1 MTNPFVPP
9 AAIRL
14 QEIPPYI
21 FARLNQEVAVVEK
34 QAGRKVLNLATGN
47 PDIPPSQIYIQKY
60 GELLQQKTAHLYPGY
75 KAIPDFSHALIRHY
89 QARFNVALDEGELLP
104 LNGAKDGIAHLP
116 FALFN
121 EGDEVL
127 VPDPGYPAFSVP
139 AELAGAKIVP
149 YSLDPENGFR
159 LDIAA
164 IEAAITPKT
173 RYLWV
178 NFPSNPTGAVATLDD
193 LTALV
198 ECAHKH
204 SLFVLYD
211 HAYAEITFDNF
222 ISPSILQVPGAKDI
236 AIEIGSFSKSHSFAG
251 YRMGWVVG
259 NREVITRLST
269 LKSQLDSGM
278 SLPLQQLGAFAL
290 NNPDN
295 EWQKNMIRE
304 YKNRQQIVAHHLR
317 SLNLTF
323 TLTPGSLYIWAKIP
337 DNAKSS
343 ETFCMDLLHK
353 KHILLTP
360 GSAYGKNGE
369 GYVRASFCGD
379 ISTIEE
385 YFND

>member
-1 MTNPFVPP
+1 MTSLAPP
-9 AAIRL
+9 AATRL

-34 QAGRKVLNLATGN
+34 QSGRKVLNLATGN
-47 PDIPPSQIYIQKY
+47 PDIPPSQLYIQKY
-60 GELLQQKTAHLYPGY
+60 AELLQQKTAHLYPGY
-75 KAIPDFSHALIRHY
+75 KAIPEFSSALIHHY
-89 QARFNVALDEGELLP
+89 QTRFNVALEESELLP

-116 FALFN
+116 FALLN

-127 VPDPGYPAFSVP
+127 IPDPGYPAFSVP
-139 AELAGAKIVP
+139 TELAGAKVVP
-149 YSLDPENGFR
+149 YSLNATKGFT
-159 LDIAA
+159 LDIKA
-164 IEAAITPKT
+164 IEAVITPKT

-198 ECAHKH
+198 ECARKNN
-204 SLFVLYD
+204 LFVLYD

-222 ISPSILQVPGAKDI
+222 ISPSILQIPGAKDV

-251 YRMGWVVG
+251 YRMGWIAG
-259 NREVITRLST
+259 NSEVIARLGT

-278 SLPLQQLGAFAL
+278 SLPLQRLGAFTF

-295 EWQKNMIRE
+295 EWQKDMIHE
-304 YKNRQQIVAHHLR
+304 YKNRQQIVAKHLR
-317 SLNLTF
+317 SLNLEF
-323 TLTPGSLYIWAKIP
+323 DLTQGSLYIWAKIP
-337 DNAKSS
+337 DNAKNS